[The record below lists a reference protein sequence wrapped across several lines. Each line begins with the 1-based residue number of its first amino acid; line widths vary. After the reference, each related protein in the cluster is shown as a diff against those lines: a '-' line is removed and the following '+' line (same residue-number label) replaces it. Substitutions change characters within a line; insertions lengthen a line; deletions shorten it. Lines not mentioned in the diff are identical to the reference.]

1 MSALVIIQ
9 RFLWFFPALLQVV
22 MCFFMARRRLHR
34 ELPWFFAYTIFQ
46 IVRTAISWSLR
57 HAVPHYFY
65 FYWIAEFVSIVV
77 GLAVIYEVFRVIVKQ
92 HEAVHRTGF
101 LLYRWIAVALLSVA
115 TVTAATAPGMDSSRI
130 IEGILTLERGV
141 RIIQAGLLF
150 FLFAFASYL
159 GLSWR
164 SYVFGIALGFGMF
177 ATIDLVLVGIR
188 AHVGPAADEFYVWLK
203 PVAYNCTALVWA
215 IYLLQRH
222 AAPKVVTS
230 VPKTEVALWDQ
241 TLMEFTRR

>member
-1 MSALVIIQ
+1 M
-9 RFLWFFPALLQVV
+9 FL
-22 MCFFMARRRLHR
+22 FMVRRRLHR
-34 ELPWFFAYTIFQ
+34 ELPWFLAYTIFQ
-46 IVRTAISWSLR
+46 ILRTAISWSLR

-65 FYWIAEFVSIVV
+65 FYWIAELVSIIL
-77 GLAVIYEVFRVIVKQ
+77 GLAVIYEVFRIIVKQ

-101 LLYRWIAVALLSVA
+101 LLYRWIAVALLLVG
-115 TVTAATAPGMDSSRI
+115 TVSAATAPGMDSSRI

-141 RIIQAGLLF
+141 RIVQAGLLF
-150 FLFAFASYL
+150 FLFVFASYL

-164 SYVFGIALGFGMF
+164 SNVFGIALGFGIF

-188 AHVGPAADEFYVWLK
+188 AQIGPAVDELYVWSK
-203 PVAYNCTALVWA
+203 PVAYNCTALIWV
-215 IYLLQRH
+215 IYLLQRQ

-230 VPKTEVALWDQ
+230 VPKSEVAVWDQ